1 MGYLEKYKK
10 YKGKYINLI
19 EKYNYY
25 QNGGADDLIYVVW
38 QNVNLLKIFPH
49 DFDNT
54 KLRNGTFNIFKL
66 SFINNYSTNVIHE
79 LNCEI
84 LNYMK
89 SNKFIGNSLAT
100 VTMRTK
106 LISLFDSVN
115 VFYMF
120 TPKVQKFWSGLQTH
134 FNIKMRIFY
143 AELAAIKSETFRDDP
158 TNFVKGLNILISC
171 VSDKQAVILNNKYNK
186 YGMYFIGFMNY
197 THIYGTSIIACKKE
211 PKFLTEALLKSDE
224 FKEIIGKNFFVNAS
238 VIQLIKL
245 MFHYF
250 KVPGPLS
257 RDCLFFDEINICTK
271 IQSLKSKIDNS
282 EPFNSTDSYFDETL
296 STKCDTE
303 KIQCATDLDFEAFFL
318 TKLSEPLRENIY
330 TNKEYFK

>member
-10 YKGKYINLI
+10 YKGKYINLV
-19 EKYNYY
+19 EKYNYH
-25 QNGGADDLIYVVW
+25 QNGGNNDLIYVVW
-38 QNVNLLKIFPH
+38 ENVNQLKIFPH

-54 KLRNGTFNIFKL
+54 QLRNGAFNIFKL
-66 SFINNYSTNVIHE
+66 SFINNYSTNVIQE

-89 SNKFIGNSLAT
+89 SDKFVGWQAGI
-100 VTMRTK
+100 MRTK

-115 VFYMF
+115 VFYMY
-120 TPKVQKFWSGLQTH
+120 TPKVQKFWSDLQTY
-134 FNIKMRIFY
+134 FNIKIRIFY
-143 AELAAIKSETFRDDP
+143 AELAAIKSEKFRDDP
-158 TNFVKGLNILISC
+158 TNFVKGLNVLISC
-171 VSDKQAVILNNKYNK
+171 VSDKQAVLLNKIYNK

-224 FKEIIGKNFFVNAS
+224 FKEIIGKNSVTNAS

-250 KVPGPLS
+250 KVSGPLS
-257 RDCLFFDEINICTK
+257 RDCLFFDEVNICTK
-271 IQSLKSKIDNS
+271 IQSLKTKIDNM
-282 EPFNSTDSYFDETL
+282 EQFNSTDSCFDETF

-318 TKLSEPLRENIY
+318 TKLSEQLRENIY